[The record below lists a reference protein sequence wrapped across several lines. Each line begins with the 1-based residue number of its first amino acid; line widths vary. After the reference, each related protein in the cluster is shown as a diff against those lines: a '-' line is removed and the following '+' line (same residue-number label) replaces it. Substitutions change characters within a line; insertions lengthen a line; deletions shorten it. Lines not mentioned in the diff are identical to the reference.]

1 MDKDHLLTSEAQIEA
16 IYGEPVSRSITKEI
30 DHLNAP
36 YRRFIEASPFCVI
49 ASAGPEGLDATP
61 RGDPAPLARVV
72 DERTLMLPDRRGN
85 NRTDTLRNLV
95 RDDRIGMIFFIPG
108 SGSTVRVNGRASI
121 SVDPDLLES
130 FEIQGKLPRSVII
143 VSIDRVYFHCVK
155 AFHRAKLWETET
167 WPDKSEIPSPGEMV
181 KAVEPDFDA
190 VSYDTGYPAHMA
202 KTIY

>member
-1 MDKDHLLTSEAQIEA
+1 MDNSHILTSEAEIEA
-16 IYGEPVSRSITKEI
+16 LYGEPVSRSITKEI

-36 YRRFIEASPFCVI
+36 YRRFIELSPFCVI

-61 RGDPAPLARVV
+61 RGDPAPLVRVV

-85 NRTDTLRNLV
+85 NRADTLRNLV
-95 RDDRIGMIFFIPG
+95 RDDRIAMIFMIPG
-108 SGSTVRVNGRASI
+108 SGSTVRVNGRAVI
-121 SVDPDLLES
+121 SVDPDLLAT
-130 FEIQGKLPRSVII
+130 FEMQGKLPRSVIVVTI
-143 VSIDRVYFHCVK
+143 ERVYFHCVK
-155 AFHRAKLWETET
+155 AFHRAKLWEQET
-167 WPDKSEIPSPGEMV
+167 WPAKSDVPTAGEMV